1 MEDKATS
8 MPMVVELFGHTK
20 IAGMVSEHAFGG
32 STFVRVDVPETAVSG
47 AFTRMFHP
55 NAVYAFNPCTEEV
68 MLSMA
73 AKYTQLPVTPFD
85 IRSAATKMLAADA
98 DSREDLRDEF
108 GLHEQ
113 ENDDDR
119 EEGEEKW

>member
-8 MPMVVELFGHTK
+8 MPMVVELFGHNK
-20 IAGMVSEHAFGG
+20 IAGMVSEFNFGG
-32 STFVRVDVPETAVSG
+32 TNFIRVDVPETAVSG
-47 AFTRMFHP
+47 PFTRMFHA
-55 NAVYAFNPCTEEV
+55 NACYCLNPCTEEV

-85 IRSAATKMLAADA
+85 IRVAANKMLAADA
-98 DSREDLRDEF
+98 NCGEDLRDEF

-119 EEGEEKW
+119 EEEEEKW